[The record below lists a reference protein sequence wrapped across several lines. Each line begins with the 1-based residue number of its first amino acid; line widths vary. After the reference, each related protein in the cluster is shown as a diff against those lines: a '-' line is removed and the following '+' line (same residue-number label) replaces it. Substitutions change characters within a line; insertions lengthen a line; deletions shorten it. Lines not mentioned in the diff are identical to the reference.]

1 MQSGRQFRL
10 RSGALAIEFGGRSK
24 PSVAIVALVALTCLL
39 ALLFGGER
47 FARAIG
53 IVAASPA
60 AASSATDVDALGIP
74 YASRLTNG
82 TSASAQTRL
91 FDDARDRQAQI
102 DAVREDD
109 AYAADDSEHAVGY
122 AENRMLF
129 AVCSSALAAAPAVQ
143 CSGRT
148 GYILHLALRGDLT
161 DIQEDAAIDRYGAGW
176 AAIFARYHPGNAHCA
191 LVILSSDATA
201 EDASEND
208 DDGNAI
214 LRRKCF
220 ALPR

>member
-1 MQSGRQFRL
+1 M
-10 RSGALAIEFGGRSK
+10 
-24 PSVAIVALVALTCLL
+24 
-39 ALLFGGER
+39 ALLFLGGKQL
-47 FARAIG
+47 ARAVG
-53 IVAASPA
+53 MVAASPA
-60 AASSATDVDALGIP
+60 SAPAADDVDALGIA

-82 TSASAQTRL
+82 ASASARTRL
-91 FDDARDRQAQI
+91 FDDPGDRLAQI

-129 AVCSSALAAAPAVQ
+129 SVCSSALAAMPAVQ

-161 DIQEDAAIDRYGAGW
+161 DAQEDAAIDRYGAGW
-176 AAIFARYHPGNAHCA
+176 SGIFARYHPGNGHCA
-191 LVILSSDATA
+191 LVILASDATA
-201 EDASEND
+201 EEASEND

-214 LRRKCF
+214 LRQKCF
-220 ALPR
+220 TLPR